1 MSDFHSN
8 PRDRNAQA
16 FSSAPYTVDV
26 LPNAVLTG
34 TAAHN
39 GKSGLFSEAFA
50 SSTTAV
56 RPAARLA
63 RTPRLP
69 RLLTRTEA
77 VQYLSGIQP
86 EAIGVRPVPAHS
98 KKRRYDQRHLDLA
111 LDQLS
116 GIEPVREASAPM
128 ESADA
133 ALEEWIRG

>member
-8 PRDRNAQA
+8 SHDRNAQA
-16 FSSAPYTVDV
+16 FSLAPYTVDV
-26 LPNAVLTG
+26 PPNAVLQG
-34 TAAHN
+34 SAARN
-39 GKSGLFSEAFA
+39 GNGGFFSEPFA
-50 SSTTAV
+50 PSKAAV
-56 RPAARLA
+56 RPAASLA

-77 VQYLSGIQP
+77 VEYLSGIQP
-86 EAIGVRPVPAHS
+86 EAIGVRPVPAHC

-111 LDQLS
+111 LDQLA
-116 GIEPVREASAPM
+116 GIEPVREAPVPM